1 MSAGSTLPMVCR
13 IATSLEKQKGLL
25 QKVWYDDVSPKIVFH
40 LAIETFKEGHE
51 HIIADYL
58 QN

>member
-25 QKVWYDDVSPKIVFH
+25 QKVWYDDISPKIVFH
-40 LAIETFKEGHE
+40 LAIETFKKDYER
-51 HIIADYL
+51 IITDYL

>member
-1 MSAGSTLPMVCR
+1 MVCR